1 MGRHGPKAILAL
13 HFCFAILVLGLVA
26 IDLVAA
32 EAFFTQGRMS
42 PLTAPPEQAPLEAA
56 LDVRLPGPGNRRP

>member
-1 MGRHGPKAILAL
+1 MKSRGVKAIFVL
-13 HFCFAILVLGLVA
+13 HLFFAILVLALVA

-42 PLTAPPEQAPLEAA
+42 LVSVTQVPAS
-56 LDVRLPGPGNRRP
+56 RP

>member
-1 MGRHGPKAILAL
+1 MNSRGAKAIFVLHLCFALVVLAL
-13 HFCFAILVLGLVA
+13 IA

-42 PLTAPPEQAPLEAA
+42 LVSVTQIPPS
-56 LDVRLPGPGNRRP
+56 RP

>member
-1 MGRHGPKAILAL
+1 MNGHGTKAILAL
-13 HFCFAILVLGLVA
+13 HVCFAILVLGLVA

-42 PLTAPPEQAPLEAA
+42 PLTVTPP
-56 LDVRLPGPGNRRP
+56 

>member
-1 MGRHGPKAILAL
+1 MGRHGPKAILVL
-13 HFCFAILVLGLVA
+13 HVCFAILVLGLIA

-42 PLTAPPEQAPLEAA
+42 PLTAPPQQPPPE
-56 LDVRLPGPGNRRP
+56 GPGNRQR

>member
-13 HFCFAILVLGLVA
+13 HVCFVILVLALIA

-32 EAFFTQGRMS
+32 EAFLTQGRMS
-42 PLTAPPEQAPLEAA
+42 PLTTPPP
-56 LDVRLPGPGNRRP
+56 